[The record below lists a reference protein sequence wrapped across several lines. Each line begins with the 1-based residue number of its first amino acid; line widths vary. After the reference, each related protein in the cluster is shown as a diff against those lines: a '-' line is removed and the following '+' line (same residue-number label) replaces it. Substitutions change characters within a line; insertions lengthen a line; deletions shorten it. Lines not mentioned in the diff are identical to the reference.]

1 VVATTSGEA
10 IIGLA
15 LVSDTLA
22 RERGAIRR
30 GRTFARTML
39 DLIAGGGAWAL
50 AREALGHGQG
60 ILEREGADPVYFTKA
75 PESVVGRGA
84 DVIHHTMT
92 GELDHEVELTAVIGT
107 AGRDIA
113 RADALRHVFGYTIVN
128 DVTARDLQKR
138 HGQCSRASRSTRSVR
153 WGRCW

>member
-10 IIGLA
+10 IIGLVLA
-15 LVSDTLA
+15 FDTLT

-39 DLIAGGGAWAL
+39 DLIAGGGGAWAL

-75 PESVVGRGA
+75 PECVVGRGA

-138 HGQCSRASRSTRSVR
+138 HGQCSRASRSTPS
-153 WGRCW
+153 G